1 FIITSSNDNKFFIL
15 MLCKPMEEIPYK
27 NETLHSY
34 NSINIQ
40 QPIRNNFG
48 LDYPEF
54 YLLLYMQ

>member
-1 FIITSSNDNKFFIL
+1 
-15 MLCKPMEEIPYK
+15 MEEIPYK